1 MQHFETM
8 QRGQPAVDIAGMLL
22 QHSVR
27 LFQTQ
32 AEAASR
38 ALRTSTEQT
47 MSVMRQTNEA
57 MLQFQQ
63 IFSRLLIGAA
73 ARRTSAEDTMQRTR
87 ELEQQL
93 QEAVQ
98 LTPHETRE
106 AAHEVSRHASSAV
119 AQVLNEENAEPG
131 ARAQSKA

>member
-8 QRGQPAVDIAGMLL
+8 RRGQQAVDIAGMLL

-27 LFQTQ
+27 LFQAQ

-38 ALRTSTEQT
+38 VLRTSTEQT
-47 MSVMRQTNEA
+47 VSVMRQTNEA
-57 MLQFQQ
+57 MLQVQQ
-63 IFSRLLIGAA
+63 IFSRLLTGDAPTRA
-73 ARRTSAEDTMQRTR
+73 TADDTTQRTR

-93 QEAVQ
+93 SEAMQ

-119 AQVLNEENAEPG
+119 AQVLNEETAEPD
-131 ARAQSKA
+131 ARRR

>member
-1 MQHFETM
+1 MQHFETTR
-8 QRGQPAVDIAGMLL
+8 RGQQAVDIAGMLL
-22 QHSVR
+22 QHGVR
-27 LFQTQ
+27 LLQTQ

-38 ALRTSTEQT
+38 VFRTSTEQT
-47 MSVMRQTNEA
+47 VSMMRQTNEA

-63 IFSRLLIGAA
+63 IFSRLLTGHA
-73 ARRTSAEDTMQRTR
+73 ARRSTAEDTTQRTR

-93 QEAVQ
+93 SEAVQ

-119 AQVLNEENAEPG
+119 AQVLNEETAEPE
-131 ARAQSKA
+131 ARRR